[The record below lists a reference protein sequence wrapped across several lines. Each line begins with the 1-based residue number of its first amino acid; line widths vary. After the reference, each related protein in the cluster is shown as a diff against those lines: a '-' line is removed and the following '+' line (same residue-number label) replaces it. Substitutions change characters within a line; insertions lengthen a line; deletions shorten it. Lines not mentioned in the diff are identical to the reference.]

1 MRCVLDHPS
10 QDPPNRCG
18 DSLHTNKPLETAAQL
33 RYTSKTLHVREA
45 DAMRRDVRAGRRST
59 IGNRVC
65 PKRVSGVRIPSSPPD
80 LSREPRPGSLGYG
93 APLGGA
99 SPLRRGGRVVE
110 CGGLENRF
118 TGAPGDEGSNPSSSA
133 IFGSDILPY
142 PGPFLSV
149 YAGAG
154 VVANAIR
161 STEPLFAA
169 ALPPI
174 RHYSALCYGV
184 CFC

>member
-18 DSLHTNKPLETAAQL
+18 ESLHTKKPLETAAQL

-65 PKRVSGVRIPSSPPD
+65 PKRVSGV
-80 LSREPRPGSLGYG
+80 
-93 APLGGA
+93 PLGGA

>member
-18 DSLHTNKPLETAAQL
+18 ESLHTKKPLETAAQL

-65 PKRVSGVRIPSSPPD
+65 PKRVSGVRIPISPPEKVT
-80 LSREPRPGSLGYG
+80 RFG
-93 APLGGA
+93 AFHISGA
-99 SPLRRGGRVVE
+99 QALHPMRRGGRVVE

>member
-1 MRCVLDHPS
+1 MSESGL
-10 QDPPNRCG
+10 
-18 DSLHTNKPLETAAQL
+18 
-33 RYTSKTLHVREA
+33 
-45 DAMRRDVRAGRRST
+45 RST
-59 IGNRVC
+59 IGNRVYA
-65 PKRVSGVRIPSSPPD
+65 KSVSGVRIPISPPVNSTPSGV
-80 LSREPRPGSLGYG
+80 L
-93 APLGGA
+93 
-99 SPLRRGGRVVE
+99 LRRGSSSGLARIEHRSLYQKRSRERFLLTNSATHLVAQSGTWKGGRAAE